1 MPSFYN
7 DENFLS
13 VVYACDIAIENHF
26 KSLLFLGQSNRIVY
40 ATNAFAMRKRSDD
53 NDGELDLPMLNY
65 RMTNY
70 EPGIRQWW
78 NLSSYTKGI
87 YIPEL
92 EEKVKYAPITLTYEA
107 SFWAHRHDE
116 LMYVISELN
125 FDADN
130 TTTLVPTVEIQS
142 VDFPISALL
151 SYSGNQY
158 EPTYTE
164 SDWLERNNIHTITLP
179 FTIDTMALKT
189 NSDITIPT
197 EVILDMYAFYGNID
211 DIIT

>member
-1 MPSFYN
+1 MPSFYA
-7 DENFLS
+7 DQNFLNI
-13 VVYACDIAIENHF
+13 VYACDIALENHF
-26 KSLLFLGQSNRIVY
+26 KSLLFLGESNRLVY
-40 ATNAFAMRKRSDD
+40 SSNAYAMRKRSDG
-53 NDGELDLPMLNY
+53 NNGELDLPFLNY
-65 RMTNY
+65 RLNNY
-70 EPGIRQWW
+70 EPGIRTWW
-78 NLSSYTKGI
+78 NLSSYTKGV

-107 SFWAHRHDE
+107 TFWAHRVDE
-116 LMYVISELN
+116 LIYAISTMN

-142 VDFPISALL
+142 VDFPLSALL

-158 EPTYTE
+158 EPTYNE
-164 SDWLERNNIHTITLP
+164 QDWLERNNIHTITLP
-179 FTIDTMALKT
+179 FTIDTMAIKT

-197 EVILDMYAFYGNID
+197 EVILDLYAFYGNID

>member
-1 MPSFYN
+1 MASFYE
-7 DENFLS
+7 DQNFLS
-13 VVYACDIAIENHF
+13 VVFACDIAIENHF
-26 KSLLFLGQSNRIVY
+26 KSLLFLDQSNRIVY
-40 ATNAFAMRKRSDD
+40 ATNAFAMRKRSDE

-70 EPGIRQWW
+70 EPGIRTWW
-78 NLSSYTKGI
+78 NLSSYTQGV

-107 SFWAHRHDE
+107 SFWAHRVDE
-116 LMYVISELN
+116 LIYAISEMN

-130 TTTLVPTVEIQS
+130 TTTLFPTVEIQS
-142 VDFPISALL
+142 IDFPISALL

-189 NSDITIPT
+189 NSDITIPI